1 MSYTQLTPSDFVV
14 STDSVTAPA
23 WSSNQ
28 PTLTTFYT
36 ASVIPTTTV
45 SAGAYYLNVYQ
56 APYRSNVY
64 QAPYGSNGAA
74 VQFAIAYGNQEGS
87 GSPWLNN
94 LVPGVSPSLTTYDQY
109 LTLVYGPQISGS
121 QGFNFG
127 GKATNALDIW
137 ALNIDRNRYKQ
148 SLMPGTFNL
157 TISGSGDNKVTICD
171 NSNDVNVVTYL
182 DCGRVFNLVSGSY
195 GKAVNTNV
203 SDQIAPGYTVSGSYG
218 FFLPDIGTIILNTSA
233 LTLAPGFGGVSLN
246 VDRANYGTTAQAASA
261 SYTSTNNILMYQA
274 ISASRDAADLPGFQL
289 NSQENVSSD
298 YVFVRINNAQYNYSS
313 IPTFTSG
320 SSGAVLYQTMIY
332 SPQTYPTTV
341 GLYNNNSELLAV
353 AKLSQALVKDFT
365 KEALIRVKLDW

>member
-28 PTLTTFYT
+28 PTLLTFYT
-36 ASVIPTTTV
+36 ASVIPTSTI

-56 APYRSNVY
+56 TCYAC
-64 QAPYGSNGAA
+64 NGAA

-109 LTLVYGPQISGS
+109 LTLVYGPEISGS

-127 GKATNALDIW
+127 GKATNAPDIW

-157 TISGSGDNKVTICD
+157 TVSGSGNNKVTICD

-233 LTLAPGFGGVSLN
+233 LTLAPGFGGVSLD
-246 VDRANYGTTAQAASA
+246 VDRQNYGNISYNASA
-261 SYTSTNNILMYQA
+261 SYTSANNTIMYQA
-274 ISASRDAADLPGFQL
+274 ISASSNAGNFPGFQL

-313 IPTFTSG
+313 NPTFTSG
-320 SSGAVLYQTMIY
+320 STGAVLYQTMIY

>member
-1 MSYTQLTPSDFVV
+1 MSFTQFTPSDFVI
-14 STDSVTAPA
+14 STDSITAPA

-36 ASVIPTTTV
+36 APVVSTTTV

-56 APYRSNVY
+56 S
-64 QAPYGSNGAA
+64 PYGSNGAA
-74 VQFAIAYGNQEGS
+74 TQFAIAYGNQQGS
-87 GSPWLNN
+87 GSVWLNN
-94 LVPGVSPSLTTYDQY
+94 LVPGVSTSLTTYDQY
-109 LTLVYGPQISGS
+109 LTLVYGPEISGS

-127 GKATNALDIW
+127 GTATNAPDIW

-148 SLMPGTFNL
+148 SLMPGTFNI
-157 TISGSGDNKVTICD
+157 TISGSGNNKITLCD
-171 NSNDVNVVTYL
+171 NSNDVTVVNYL

-195 GKAVNTNV
+195 GYANNTLNV
-203 SDQIAPGYTVSGSYG
+203 VGQIAPGYTVSGSYG
-218 FFLPDIGTIILNTSA
+218 FFLPDIATIILNTSA
-233 LTLAPGFGGVSLN
+233 LVLSPTFGGISLN
-246 VDRANYGTTAQAASA
+246 VDRANYGTTSQNASA
-261 SYTSTNNILMYQA
+261 SYTSTNNTIMFQA
-274 ISASRDAADLPGFQL
+274 ISASSNAAAFPGFQL

-313 IPTFTSG
+313 NPTFTSG

-332 SPQTYPTTV
+332 SPQTFPTTV

>member
-1 MSYTQLTPSDFVV
+1 MSYTQFTPSDFVV

-28 PTLTTFYT
+28 PVLNTFYT
-36 ASVIPTTTV
+36 APVTPTTTV

-56 APYRSNVY
+56 APY
-64 QAPYGSNGAA
+64 GSNGAA
-74 VQFAIAYGNQEGS
+74 VQFAVAYGNQKGS
-87 GSPWLNN
+87 GSIWLNN
-94 LVPGVSPSLTTYDQY
+94 LVPGVTPSLTTYDQY
-109 LTLVYGPQISGS
+109 LTLVYGPEISGS

-127 GKATNALDIW
+127 GKTTNAPDIW

-157 TISGSGDNKVTICD
+157 TISGSGNSKVTVCD
-171 NSNDVNVVTYL
+171 NSNDVNVVSYL

-195 GKAVNTNV
+195 GKAANVNPTEA
-203 SDQIAPGYTVSGSYG
+203 IAPGYTVSGSYG
-218 FFLPDIGTIILNTSA
+218 FFLPDIGTIILNASA
-233 LTLAPGFGGVSLN
+233 LALDSSYGGISLN
-246 VDRANYGTTAQAASA
+246 VDRQNYGLITPAASA
-261 SYTSTNNILMYQA
+261 SYTSANNTILYQA
-274 ISASRDAADLPGFQL
+274 ISASSNAANFPGFQL

-313 IPTFTSG
+313 NPTFTSG
-320 SSGAVLYQTMIY
+320 STGAVRYQTMIY
-332 SPQTYPTTV
+332 SPQTYPTTI

-353 AKLSQALVKDFT
+353 AKLSQALTKDFT

>member
-1 MSYTQLTPSDFVV
+1 MSYTQFTPSDFVV

-36 ASVIPTTTV
+36 ASATGTANTV

-56 APYRSNVY
+56 
-64 QAPYGSNGAA
+64 QAYGTNGAA
-74 VQFAIAYGNQEGS
+74 VQFAIAYGNQKGS
-87 GSPWLNN
+87 GSVWLNS

-109 LTLVYGPQISGS
+109 LTLVYGPEISGS

-127 GKATNALDIW
+127 GTTTNALDIW

-148 SLMPGTFNL
+148 SLMPGTFNISLKNGSDVVTL
-157 TISGSGDNKVTICD
+157 TD
-171 NSNDVNVVTYL
+171 NSNDVTTVTYL

-195 GKAVNTNV
+195 GKAANV
-203 SDQIAPGYTVSGSYG
+203 TPIGSIAPGYTSAGSYG
-218 FFLPDIGTIILNTSA
+218 FFLPDIGTIILNASA
-233 LTLAPGFGGVSLN
+233 LALGTSNGGISL
-246 VDRANYGTTAQAASA
+246 VPDRQNYGVISYNASA
-261 SYTSTNNILMYQA
+261 SYTSANNTIAYQA
-274 ISASRDAADLPGFQL
+274 ISASRDLSTFPGFQL

-313 IPTFTSG
+313 NPTFTSG
-320 SSGAVLYQTMIY
+320 SSGAVRYQTMIY
-332 SPQTYPTTV
+332 SPQTFPTTV

-353 AKLSQALVKDFT
+353 AKLSQALTKDFT